1 MKLGLTAI
9 ASYVPDDRIDNY
21 GRFAEFNI
29 DAKFLEEKIG
39 VATVARMKSTE
50 SVVDLCLSAYARLKE
65 KVDAAALDKID
76 CIVVCTQNPDN
87 GGLPH
92 NSALIHG
99 HLKANPN
106 CACFDISLGCSG
118 FVHGFNVVIAFME
131 ANGLKNGLFFTC
143 DPYSRVVDVSDR
155 NTAMIFGDAA
165 AVSLIKPIQE
175 GGFASSAARYY
186 TEGQRAGALCMKGK
200 YLHMDGRAVFNFSA
214 TVAPQEIKLLLDD
227 YRLSLEEID
236 CFCLHQGSKYIV
248 DAIRNRLNLPAEK
261 VLLKLKDQGNTVS
274 SSIPLM
280 LEEVIDKPSIKKVIA
295 CGFGVG
301 LSVATC
307 LLTRNG

>member
-21 GRFAEFNI
+21 SRFSEFNI

-65 KVDAAALDKID
+65 KVEASTLDKID

-99 HLKANPN
+99 HIKANSH

-118 FVHGFNVVIAFME
+118 FVHGLNVVTAFME
-131 ANGLKNGLFFTC
+131 ANGLQNGLFFTC
-143 DPYSRVVDVSDR
+143 DPYSRIVDMSDR

-165 AVSLIKPIQE
+165 AVSFIRPIKE
-175 GGFASSAARYY
+175 GGFTSKIARYY
-186 TEGQRAGALCMKGK
+186 TEGQRAGALCKKGDS
-200 YLHMDGRAVFNFSA
+200 LHMDGRAVFNFSA
-214 TVAPQEIKLLLDD
+214 TVVPQEIKALLDD
-227 YRLSLEEID
+227 CHLSIEEID
-236 CFCLHQGSKYIV
+236 YFFLHQGSKYIV
-248 DAIRNRLNLPAEK
+248 DTIRNRLSLPAGK
-261 VLLKLKDQGNTVS
+261 VYLKLKDQGNTVS

-280 LEEVIDKPSIKKVIA
+280 LEEVMDKPLIKKVIA

-307 LLTRNG
+307 LLTRNE

>member
-21 GRFAEFNI
+21 SRFAEFNI

-65 KVDAAALDKID
+65 KVGSAALEKID

-92 NSALIHG
+92 NAALIHG
-99 HLKANPN
+99 YLKANSN

-118 FVHGFNVVIAFME
+118 FVHGLNVVTAFMG
-131 ANGLKNGLFFTC
+131 ANGLQNGLFFTC
-143 DPYSRVVDVSDR
+143 DPYSRIVDISDR

-165 AVSLIKPIQE
+165 AVSLIKPVQE
-175 GGFASSAARYY
+175 GGFTSSAARYY
-186 TEGQRAGALCMKGK
+186 TEGQRAGALCKKGD

-214 TVAPQEIKLLLDD
+214 TVVPQEIKALLNDCS
-227 YRLSLEEID
+227 LSLGEVD

-248 DAIRNRLNLPAEK
+248 DTIRTRLDLPAEK
-261 VLLKLKDQGNTVS
+261 VFLKLKEQGNTVS

-280 LEEVIDKPSIKKVIA
+280 LEEVIDKSSIKKVIA

-307 LLTRNG
+307 LLMRNE